1 MRDSQKRYKTYFF
14 LKRFFD
20 IFLSLLAILILSWL
34 YILVSLLVLIFSGYP
49 IFYKDK
55 RVGKNRKT
63 IYVLKYRTMYN
74 NAEERIETYL
84 SKEELEKWKT
94 DRKIENDPRITK
106 IGKILRKTSI
116 DELPQLFNIFIG
128 NMSIVGP
135 RPVIEKEY
143 NDHYTEE
150 ERKLILSVRPGLIS
164 YWSVHG
170 RSNVDYKSGERQK
183 LELEYFNHR
192 SIWFDFWI
200 VLSAVPAVLSGKGA
214 K

>member
-1 MRDSQKRYKTYFF
+1 
-14 LKRFFD
+14 
-20 IFLSLLAILILSWL
+20 
-34 YILVSLLVLIFSGYP
+34 
-49 IFYKDK
+49 
-55 RVGKNRKT
+55 
-63 IYVLKYRTMYN
+63 MYN